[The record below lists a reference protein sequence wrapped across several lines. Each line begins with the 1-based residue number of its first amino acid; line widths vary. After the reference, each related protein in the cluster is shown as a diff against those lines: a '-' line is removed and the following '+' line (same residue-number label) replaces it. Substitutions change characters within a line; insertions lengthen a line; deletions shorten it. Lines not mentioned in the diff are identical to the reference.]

1 MAKQARLEGANVI
14 VVGRNKGR
22 VENAARETAAIRT
35 AVLDVG
41 EFASFQKF
49 LESLPEPVDHVMLT
63 AGSPYYSRV
72 ADIDFEKARRNAEHS
87 LLLPLLIAR

>member
-1 MAKQARLEGANVI
+1 
-14 VVGRNKGR
+14 
-22 VENAARETAAIRT
+22 
-35 AVLDVG
+35 VLDVG